1 MKTTGAETK
10 IQKPKTKQGKRALQ
24 AREPKLV
31 EDSKRALILFGGKTS
46 QITKDVLSDLH
57 KLKSSGD
64 SVKYTR
70 KNDDVRPFEAGGD
83 TNLEHFS
90 QKTDSSLFALG
101 NHSKKRPHNLVLGR
115 FFDHRLHDVLE
126 LGVDRYK
133 GIKEFAKAAT
143 AVQIGNKP
151 CFVFVGEGFES
162 NPDLRMA
169 KSLLLDFFR
178 GRQIDAINLK
188 GLSQVIFVVATGKQL
203 LFRQYAIAF
212 KKSGAQ
218 VPRTELAEIGP
229 RFDFS
234 IRRSRAAPEEIQ
246 TQSMKQPKVEKK
258 KEKNVGYDSLE
269 GKVGRIYMPKQDL
282 NSMALNKMKGLKRE
296 RQTAAAD
303 AAEKRAKVATAA
315 AAD

>member
-1 MKTTGAETK
+1 MKVTGAETK
-10 IQKPKTKQGKRALQ
+10 VQKPKTKKGKRALQ
-24 AREPKLV
+24 QREPKLV

-57 KLKSSGD
+57 KLKSAGD

-101 NHSKKRPHNLVLGR
+101 NHSKKRPHNIVLGR

-126 LGVDRYK
+126 LGVERFR

-151 CFVFVGEGFES
+151 CFVFVGDGFDS
-162 NPDLRMA
+162 NSELKMA

-188 GLSQVIFVVATGKQL
+188 GLDHVMFVAATGNRL
-203 LFRQYAIAF
+203 LLRQYAIAF

-229 RFDFS
+229 RIDFS
-234 IRRSRAAPEEIQ
+234 IRRSRAAPDEIQ
-246 TQSMKQPKVEKK
+246 TQSMKQPKLDKK
-258 KEKNVGYDSLE
+258 KEKNVSFDSLE
-269 GKVGRIYMPKQDL
+269 GKVGRVYMPKQDL

-296 RQTAAAD
+296 RQSAAAD
-303 AAEKRAKVATAA
+303 AAEKKAKTSN
-315 AAD
+315 DE

>member
-10 IQKPKTKQGKRALQ
+10 LQKPKTKKGKRALQ
-24 AREPKLV
+24 QREPKLV
-31 EDSKRALILFGGKTS
+31 EDPKRALILFGGKTS

-57 KLKSSGD
+57 KLKAAGD

-101 NHSKKRPHNLVLGR
+101 NHSKKRPHNITLGR
-115 FFDHRLHDVLE
+115 FFNSRLHDVLE
-126 LGVDRYK
+126 LGVERFTP
-133 GIKEFAKAAT
+133 IKAFAKSAT

-151 CFVFVGEGFES
+151 CFVFVGEGFDN
-162 NPDLRMA
+162 NPELKMA

-188 GLSQVIFVVATGKQL
+188 GLDHVMFVAATGDRL
-203 LFRQYAIAF
+203 LLRQYAIAF
-212 KKSGAQ
+212 KRSGAQ

-229 RFDFS
+229 RVDFS
-234 IRRSRAAPEEIQ
+234 LRRSRPAPDEIQ
-246 TQSMKQPKVEKK
+246 MQSMKQPKLEKK
-258 KEKNVGYDSLE
+258 KEKNVSFDSLE

-282 NSMALNKMKGLKRE
+282 DSMALNKMKGLKRE
-296 RQTAAAD
+296 RQNAAGD
-303 AAEKRAKVATAA
+303 LAAKKAKLPGPK
-315 AAD
+315 